1 MSAQFY
7 SLKALKAR
15 VENLI
20 EQQGEDAP
28 AAGWIYTSEDVVK
41 YDDEGDEVQQSKE
54 VCQDVLINLQDYDN
68 IHTTI
73 VDAIESEMEWLENN
87 KVAAW
92 ESHNTYWV
100 ASVSLWVSLAT
111 CYSLPNV
118 IARWWT
124 TTIQLFKE
132 KHDDLH

>member
-1 MSAQFY
+1 MSSQFY

-41 YDDEGDEVQQSKE
+41 YDDEGDEVQQPKE
-54 VCQDVLINLQDYDN
+54 VCQSVLINLQDYDN

-73 VDAIESEMEWLENN
+73 VDAIETELAWLERN
-87 KVAAW
+87 
-92 ESHNTYWV
+92 
-100 ASVSLWVSLAT
+100 
-111 CYSLPNV
+111 
-118 IARWWT
+118 I
-124 TTIQLFKE
+124 
-132 KHDDLH
+132 

>member
-1 MSAQFY
+1 MASQFY

-28 AAGWIYTSEDVVK
+28 AAGWIYTSEDIVK
-41 YDDEGDEVQQSKE
+41 YDDNGDEVYQSDE

-73 VDAIESEMEWLENN
+73 VDAIESELAWLESNN
-87 KVAAW
+87 KVGC
-92 ESHNTYWV
+92 
-100 ASVSLWVSLAT
+100 AS
-111 CYSLPNV
+111 
-118 IARWWT
+118 
-124 TTIQLFKE
+124 
-132 KHDDLH
+132 

>member
-41 YDDEGDEVQQSKE
+41 YDDEGDEVQQPKE
-54 VCQDVLINLQDYDN
+54 VCQSVLINLQDYDS
-68 IHTTI
+68 IHQSI
-73 VDAIESEMEWLENN
+73 VDAIETEMEWLFEAIN
-87 KVAAW
+87 
-92 ESHNTYWV
+92 
-100 ASVSLWVSLAT
+100 
-111 CYSLPNV
+111 
-118 IARWWT
+118 
-124 TTIQLFKE
+124 
-132 KHDDLH
+132 

>member
-28 AAGWIYTSEDVVK
+28 CAGWIYTSEDVVK

-54 VCQDVLINLQDYDN
+54 VCQDVLINLQDYDH
-68 IHTTI
+68 IHSAI
-73 VDAIESEMEWLENN
+73 VDAIDTELGEC
-87 KVAAW
+87 V
-92 ESHNTYWV
+92 
-100 ASVSLWVSLAT
+100 
-111 CYSLPNV
+111 
-118 IARWWT
+118 
-124 TTIQLFKE
+124 
-132 KHDDLH
+132 

>member
-1 MSAQFY
+1 MSSPFY

-41 YDDEGDEVQQSKE
+41 YDDNGDEVQQSKE
-54 VCQDVLINLQDYDN
+54 VCEDVLINLQDYDN

-73 VDAIESEMEWLENN
+73 VDAIDAELGEC
-87 KVAAW
+87 V
-92 ESHNTYWV
+92 
-100 ASVSLWVSLAT
+100 
-111 CYSLPNV
+111 
-118 IARWWT
+118 
-124 TTIQLFKE
+124 
-132 KHDDLH
+132 

>member
-1 MSAQFY
+1 MANQFY

-41 YDDEGDEVQQSKE
+41 YDDNGDEVQQSKE
-54 VCQDVLINLQDYDN
+54 VCEDVLINLQDYDN

-73 VDAIESEMEWLENN
+73 VDAIDAELGEC
-87 KVAAW
+87 V
-92 ESHNTYWV
+92 
-100 ASVSLWVSLAT
+100 
-111 CYSLPNV
+111 
-118 IARWWT
+118 
-124 TTIQLFKE
+124 
-132 KHDDLH
+132 